1 MQQKWVLRSRN
12 LDYETITRKFNID
25 PIVAKVIRNR
35 EVVSDEE
42 FELFLN
48 GTLSECHAPELL
60 DGMDEGTNLM
70 AEKIREKVKIRVI
83 GDYDVDGVTSAFI
96 LTKGLRDLG
105 AEVSYRIPHR
115 ITDGYGMNIR
125 LIREA
130 FSDDVDTIITCDN
143 GIAAF
148 DAVDEAKNLG
158 MTVIVTDHH
167 EPKERRVMADVVID
181 QKLPTNN
188 YPYSEICGATIAFK
202 FIKALYAKMDKVL
215 DEEYYIPFVGLATV
229 CDVMKL
235 QDESRI
241 YAREA
246 MRLMNGTANKGLRAL
261 LEATDRYG
269 KDINSMTMGF
279 ILGPCINSAGRLEA
293 ADQAVELFLSDDD
306 EKIRSIAEHLK
317 ELNEKRKS
325 ICEDGVKRA
334 VAAIESSPELL
345 HDNVLVVF
353 VDNLHESLAGIVAA
367 KLKERYYRPVIVFTE
382 SMSDPDIY
390 KGSARGIDGYNL
402 AEELEKVSSLLLKA
416 GGHKKAAGMSILKSN
431 LEMFRMALNDNENI
445 SEEDLIPKLVID
457 AKVPMS
463 YFTVQNVSQLEA
475 LEPFGEGNESAEFA
489 DAGLKVIRAEIK
501 GKNKN
506 CLWLFVEDE
515 RGMRY
520 RLISFAPD
528 EFLSDIKKW
537 FGEAECDKMLSG
549 AAADIRVNIAFHPA
563 INEYQGNRSVQFIM
577 DSVQKN

>member
-105 AEVSYRIPHR
+105 ADVSF
-115 ITDGYGMNIR
+115 
-125 LIREA
+125 IREA

-279 ILGPCINSAGRLEA
+279 ILGPCIN
-293 ADQAVELFLSDDD
+293 
-306 EKIRSIAEHLK
+306 
-317 ELNEKRKS
+317 
-325 ICEDGVKRA
+325 
-334 VAAIESSPELL
+334 
-345 HDNVLVVF
+345 
-353 VDNLHESLAGIVAA
+353 
-367 KLKERYYRPVIVFTE
+367 
-382 SMSDPDIY
+382 
-390 KGSARGIDGYNL
+390 
-402 AEELEKVSSLLLKA
+402 
-416 GGHKKAAGMSILKSN
+416 
-431 LEMFRMALNDNENI
+431 
-445 SEEDLIPKLVID
+445 
-457 AKVPMS
+457 
-463 YFTVQNVSQLEA
+463 
-475 LEPFGEGNESAEFA
+475 
-489 DAGLKVIRAEIK
+489 
-501 GKNKN
+501 
-506 CLWLFVEDE
+506 
-515 RGMRY
+515 
-520 RLISFAPD
+520 
-528 EFLSDIKKW
+528 
-537 FGEAECDKMLSG
+537 
-549 AAADIRVNIAFHPA
+549 
-563 INEYQGNRSVQFIM
+563 
-577 DSVQKN
+577 

>member
-1 MQQKWVLRSRN
+1 M
-12 LDYETITRKFNID
+12 
-25 PIVAKVIRNR
+25 
-35 EVVSDEE
+35 
-42 FELFLN
+42 
-48 GTLSECHAPELL
+48 
-60 DGMDEGTNLM
+60 
-70 AEKIREKVKIRVI
+70 
-83 GDYDVDGVTSAFI
+83 
-96 LTKGLRDLG
+96 
-105 AEVSYRIPHR
+105 
-115 ITDGYGMNIR
+115 
-125 LIREA
+125 
-130 FSDDVDTIITCDN
+130 
-143 GIAAF
+143 
-148 DAVDEAKNLG
+148 
-158 MTVIVTDHH
+158 
-167 EPKERRVMADVVID
+167 
-181 QKLPTNN
+181 
-188 YPYSEICGATIAFK
+188 
-202 FIKALYAKMDKVL
+202 
-215 DEEYYIPFVGLATV
+215 
-229 CDVMKL
+229 
-235 QDESRI
+235 
-241 YAREA
+241 
-246 MRLMNGTANKGLRAL
+246 
-261 LEATDRYG
+261 
-269 KDINSMTMGF
+269 
-279 ILGPCINSAGRLEA
+279 
-293 ADQAVELFLSDDD
+293 
-306 EKIRSIAEHLK
+306 RSIAEHLK

-528 EFLSDIKKW
+528 EFLSNIKKW